1 MDDFYAARSSTSPP
15 PPWSNFAP
23 PFSDIMHGIVDLRG
37 SIQIADQT
45 GRSIAII
52 AFEAAVSRVED

>member
-23 PFSDIMHGIVDLRG
+23 PFSPDLDSFYWNDPAARAAAEEIWG
-37 SIQIADQT
+37 QPL
-45 GRSIAII
+45 
-52 AFEAAVSRVED
+52 EAAPQA